1 MLKLAKKNHE
11 QKMIIKKNKK
21 IIRVKFVWISS
32 EFFEKLLSVLLKICC
47 TCTWY
52 MYVTVVL
59 TVPKGTKVQMLEFLS
74 KVWF

>member
-32 EFFEKLLSVLLKICC
+32 EFFEKLLSVL
-47 TCTWY
+47 
-52 MYVTVVL
+52 
-59 TVPKGTKVQMLEFLS
+59 
-74 KVWF
+74 